1 MKSLKLSKRMEQA
14 VELMKQEEFYLCEL
28 PNWSFWGAY
37 NLPGQTIRTD
47 TMKALEPPPDTW
59 SVRMPAYAYTQAC
72 PVPELRRLPKGV
84 MRYYETVL
92 HRQRA
97 PRV

>member
-47 TMKALEPPPDTW
+47 TMKALE
-59 SVRMPAYAYTQAC
+59 
-72 PVPELRRLPKGV
+72 
-84 MRYYETVL
+84 
-92 HRQRA
+92 HRGLVKIVGEKRSSYVA
-97 PRV
+97 TLIKRKN

>member
-28 PNWSFWGAY
+28 PNWSFFLGVGGGVGY

-47 TMKALEPPPDTW
+47 TMKALEHRGL
-59 SVRMPAYAYTQAC
+59 VKI
-72 PVPELRRLPKGV
+72 ELAIGEKRSSYVATLIKRKN
-84 MRYYETVL
+84 
-92 HRQRA
+92 
-97 PRV
+97 